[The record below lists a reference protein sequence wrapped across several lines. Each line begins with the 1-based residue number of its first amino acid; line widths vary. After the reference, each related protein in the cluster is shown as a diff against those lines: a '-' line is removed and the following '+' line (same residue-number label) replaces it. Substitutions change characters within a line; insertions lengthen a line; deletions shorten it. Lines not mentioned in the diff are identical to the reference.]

1 MTPRTLTL
9 TLAATVAVGAP
20 SAAQTERTAITTRR
34 VVAGPRYDAGPL
46 HRLFLGPTYRKVW
59 TTPIDVEVLDLA
71 TYAGGLTPTKKG
83 GGMQTKSL
91 RFEAKDGREFRV
103 RSVDKDP
110 SPTLTDEYRD
120 TFIEWLV
127 QDQIS
132 SAHPAGAMVVDAL
145 ADAAGIRHVDHRF
158 VIIPDDPRLGEFR
171 QDFGGM
177 LGIIEPSVR
186 LEAPVTPGFEGV
198 EKMIEG
204 DEMDK
209 LADSDPAERV
219 DARALLKAR
228 LFDMFVGDWDR
239 HIGQWDWARVRGRR
253 EWEPIPTDRD
263 QAFAKFDGLVLW
275 AARMNE
281 PRFVNFEGDFPPVEG
296 LGWNGRLV
304 DRRYLAELDRPVYR
318 EVAGELRR
326 ALTDA
331 VIEGAA
337 RRMPPPYYRVSGE
350 KIAAKLKSRRD
361 QLPRMAEEFYET
373 LADIVEIHGSDRA
386 DFAEIVRG
394 GETVVVRLRAA
405 DGGEPYFERTLRPDD
420 TDEVRIFLKKGD
432 DRAVI
437 RGAEPGELKVRVV
450 GGPGADV
457 LDDSAGGGTR
467 FYDHEGE
474 NRTVEGPGTSDSD
487 KPYVHPVD
495 RRKYPL
501 RDFGDKTLPIPWV
514 TGGGDL
520 GVLVG
525 LNLDFTRYGFRQ
537 HPHASRQ
544 SVRAGYSTALQG
556 WKFEYDGEW
565 AHTNSR
571 KQRRL
576 FARVSDIEILRFHGF
591 GNETAAFDSDFH
603 RTQQRQ
609 YLLHPSFR
617 LGFDSPVDLSI
628 GAIAKYTQPDLSP
641 GNFLTG
647 LDPRPYGASDFG
659 QVGAR
664 MALVVD
670 GRNQPK
676 AATRGAL
683 LSVAGTVYPKAW
695 DVDETFGDVTGEMAA
710 YLKFGPTLALR
721 VGGKHLLGG
730 RYPYFESAFIGGP
743 DTVRGLRRQRY
754 AGDSS
759 LFGQSELRLRLFDFE
774 MLVPIDVTVF
784 GLADAGRVWFE
795 GEDSDTWHHG
805 VGGGI
810 GFTFLRPQNTF
821 SLAAAKGDEGKVRLY
836 FQGGFG
842 F

>member
-1 MTPRTLTL
+1 MIPRPLIL
-9 TLAATVAVGAP
+9 TLAAAVLAAVP
-20 SAAQTERTAITTRR
+20 SHGQQDLPVTTRR

-46 HRLFLGPTYRKVW
+46 HRLFFGPTYRKVW

-71 TYAGGLTPTKKG
+71 TYAGGLEPTKKG
-83 GGMQTKSL
+83 GGMQTRSL
-91 RFEAKDGREFRV
+91 RFKAKDGREFRV

-110 SPTLTDEYRD
+110 SPTLPPELRD
-120 TFIEWLV
+120 TFAEWIV

-132 SAHPAGAMVVDAL
+132 TSHPAGVMVVDAL
-145 ADAAGIRHVDHRF
+145 ADAAGIRHVEHRF
-158 VIIPDDPRLGEFR
+158 VIIPDDPKLGEFR
-171 QDFGGM
+171 KEFAGM

-186 LEAPVTPGFEGV
+186 LEPPVTPGFEDV
-198 EKMIEG
+198 EKLIEG
-204 DEMDK
+204 DEMDT

-219 DARALLKAR
+219 DARAMLKAR

-239 HIGQWDWARVRGRR
+239 HIGQWDWVRVRGGR
-253 EWEPIPTDRD
+253 EWVPVPTDRD

-275 AARMNE
+275 AARFQE
-281 PRFVNFEGDFPPVEG
+281 PRFVNFEGDYPPVEG
-296 LGWNGRLV
+296 LGWNGRFV
-304 DRRYLAELDRPVYR
+304 DRRYLAELERPVFQ
-318 EVAGELRR
+318 EVAVELQR

-331 VIEGAA
+331 AIEQAV
-337 RRMPPPYYRVSGE
+337 RRMPPPYYRVSGA
-350 KIAAKLKSRRD
+350 KVASKLKSRRD
-361 QLPRMAEEFYET
+361 QLPRVAEEFYET
-373 LADIVEIHGSDRA
+373 LADSVEVHGSDRA
-386 DFAEIVRG
+386 DHAEIVRD
-394 GETVVVRLRAA
+394 GEGVVVRMRAA
-405 DGGEPYFERTLRPDD
+405 AGAEPYFERRLDPDD
-420 TDEVRIFLKKGD
+420 TDEVRVFLKKGD

-437 RGAEPGELKVRVV
+437 RGEEPSELKVRVA

-457 LDDSAGGGTR
+457 LDDSGGGGTR

-487 KPYVHPVD
+487 KFYEHPVD

-501 RDFGDKTLPIPWV
+501 RDFGDQTVPMPWV

-525 LNLDFTRYGFRQ
+525 LNLDFYRFGFRQ

-565 AHTNSR
+565 AGTNSR
-571 KQRRL
+571 KLRRL

-591 GNETAAFDSDFH
+591 GNETVAFDSDFH

-609 YLLHPSFR
+609 YLLNPSFR
-617 LGFDSPVDLSI
+617 LGLDAPFDISI
-628 GAIAKYTQPDLSP
+628 GAIAKYTQPDLAP
-641 GNFLTG
+641 GSFLGG
-647 LDPRPYGASDFG
+647 LDQRPYGAEDFG

-670 GRNQPK
+670 GRNRPRV
-676 AATRGAL
+676 APRGAL
-683 LSVAGTVYPKAW
+683 LAVAGTVYPKTW
-695 DVDETFGDVTGEMAA
+695 SVEETFGDVTGEMAA

-759 LFGQSELRLRLFDFE
+759 LYGQSELRLRLFDFKV
-774 MLVPIDVTVF
+774 LVPIDVTVF
-784 GLADAGRVWFE
+784 GLADAGRVWFD

-810 GFTFLRPQNTF
+810 GLTFLRPQNTF
-821 SLAAAKGDEGKVRLY
+821 SLAAARGDEGQVRLY